1 MFIIE
6 KLQIII
12 YCLLAIKPY
21 FIFKMLPTKPKLH
34 IGFTEYAYT
43 IYTAP
48 QVFLIDPVARSWKKQ

>member
-6 KLQIII
+6 KLWIII
-12 YCLLAIKPY
+12 YCLLAIKPD
-21 FIFKMLPTKPKLH
+21 FLFKMLPKNTKLH

-48 QVFLIDPVARSWKKQ
+48 QVFLIDLIAVSWKKQ